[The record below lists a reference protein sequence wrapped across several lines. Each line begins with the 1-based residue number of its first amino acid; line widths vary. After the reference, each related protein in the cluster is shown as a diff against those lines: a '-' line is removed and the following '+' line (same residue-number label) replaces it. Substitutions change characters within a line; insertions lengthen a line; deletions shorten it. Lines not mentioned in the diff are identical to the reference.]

1 MRRLLRKTV
10 PSAPLPLSEIYV
22 LEIHR
27 TGVFLDP
34 PQYGRHMCMP
44 PKHATF
50 DDFYNLLEELHMM
63 TEAKVPFRVSYVDP
77 KDNDLLPINNT
88 DNYLRAL
95 QGRYSVLSRVSRH

>member
-1 MRRLLRKTV
+1 MVKPHVITV
-10 PSAPLPLSEIYV
+10 KLP
-22 LEIHR
+22 
-27 TGVFLDP
+27 
-34 PQYGRHMCMP
+34 Q
-44 PKHATF
+44 TF

-95 QGRYSVLSRVSRH
+95 QNARPLLREVTRS

>member
-1 MRRLLRKTV
+1 MK
-10 PSAPLPLSEIYV
+10 SHAI
-22 LEIHR
+22 IDKR
-27 TGVFLDP
+27 T
-34 PQYGRHMCMP
+34 Q
-44 PKHATF
+44 TF

-95 QGRYSVLSRVSRH
+95 QNARPLLRDVGSIMRSSLG

>member
-1 MRRLLRKTV
+1 MGYFLT
-10 PSAPLPLSEIYV
+10 PLSMDVICV
-22 LEIHR
+22 
-27 TGVFLDP
+27 
-34 PQYGRHMCMP
+34 CP

>member
-1 MRRLLRKTV
+1 MK
-10 PSAPLPLSEIYV
+10 SHDISEQ
-22 LEIHR
+22 
-27 TGVFLDP
+27 FL
-34 PQYGRHMCMP
+34 Q
-44 PKHATF
+44 TF

-95 QGRYSVLSRVSRH
+95 QNARPLLRKVMMRSPMFYRHYSSP

>member
-1 MRRLLRKTV
+1 MTNF
-10 PSAPLPLSEIYV
+10 SMEPLNNTE
-22 LEIHR
+22 H
-27 TGVFLDP
+27 P
-34 PQYGRHMCMP
+34 PQ
-44 PKHATF
+44 TF

-95 QGRYSVLSRVSRH
+95 QNARPLLRDVILES